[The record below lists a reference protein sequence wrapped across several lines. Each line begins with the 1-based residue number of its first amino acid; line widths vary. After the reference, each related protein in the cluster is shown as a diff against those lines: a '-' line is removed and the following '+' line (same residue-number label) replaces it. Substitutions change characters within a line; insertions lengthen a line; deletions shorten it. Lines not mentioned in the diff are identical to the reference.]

1 MTSAISAFISLSGR
15 DCPFGSSDPFPGI
28 KKRKKNAMI
37 VSRLQCDRN
46 FTFVSH
52 LWWNGGYF
60 KKWYFGCVVYCK
72 RPMIQLHVSFIVI
85 YLPLLRTV
93 SQDFIG
99 LCKVF
104 IFINQ
109 VLSTYCIGNALSSSM
124 NLMFYE
130 DLIFKCAP
138 LWELN
143 SIDGR
148 IFRCHLWAQF
158 FWHGTN
164 NDTAAE
170 NGNTC
175 QRYCIFLEIYVM

>member
-1 MTSAISAFISLSGR
+1 MLVIFKSHHPVTSAISACISLSGR

-109 VLSTYCIGNALSSSM
+109 VQYILYWQCFVIFNESNVLWGPHFQMCSTM
-124 NLMFYE
+124 RTEFHR
-130 DLIFKCAP
+130 
-138 LWELN
+138 W
-143 SIDGR
+143 
-148 IFRCHLWAQF
+148 
-158 FWHGTN
+158 
-164 NDTAAE
+164 
-170 NGNTC
+170 
-175 QRYCIFLEIYVM
+175 